1 MEEISESTPE
11 PSVLDWVKSLFKLKP
26 LPIPER
32 AAAGAVV
39 ELGRVVAQPA
49 APASTQVDIRKWA
62 GQLRLPVALLLAFIA
77 QVGLEQHKNVR
88 SNVLLYLLAGGLIG
102 WSLWAGELDR
112 ETEKTKLERSLRTW
126 INLRY
131 LAAGIILS
139 GLTYLAS
146 GDNTFRFSTLVF
158 WVLAILAT
166 GRAFWQGKPPT
177 ARFIS
182 GVREFLAKPRIK
194 VSIGV
199 STLLALAA
207 FGLAAGFRYA
217 RLADVPYE
225 MTSDHAEKILD
236 IIDVLNGQ
244 TSIFFPRN
252 AGREAMQFYT
262 TAAAVRWFGAELDFL
277 TLKRVTATA
286 GLLALPFIYLFGRE
300 IGGRKLGLAA
310 MALTGIAYWP
320 NVIGRVGLR
329 ATFYPLLLAPTLYF
343 LVRGLRARRQNDFV
357 LCGFFLG
364 AAIYSYTS
372 ARLAPLVVV
381 LAVLLYVVHRESK
394 GHRLQALRWLGVA
407 ALMAVVVAAPFL
419 RAAYQLPDQVFFR
432 TVTRVTEME
441 RAIEGSVTGIFFN
454 NVFEAL
460 KMFSWDFGEIWVLS
474 IPFRPALDWVT
485 GGLFHLGVVLLFVR
499 YAKSRSWL
507 DLFLPLSILVLIL
520 PSVLALAFPGENP
533 HPSRAGGAIIPVFA
547 IAATTLVA
555 IERWGS
561 RKLGGKTGQK
571 IGAGFAGA
579 LFLLT
584 AVGNYSLGVTLYGE
598 HMRRGAW
605 NASELGTVAHGFG
618 ESVGSFSQIYVMAY
632 PHWLDSRLVAV
643 DAGRPGQDFGIWP
656 EQVSALEPTTEARLF
671 FLHPMDENGHSLL
684 VGLFPDGI
692 LSTHRSQSEG
702 KDFDVFWVPPA
713 RSGSAGE

>member
-1 MEEISESTPE
+1 MADLTETTPE
-11 PSVLDWVKSLFKLKP
+11 PSVLDWLKSLLRLKP
-26 LPIPER
+26 LAIPER
-32 AAAGAVV
+32 AAAAPFV
-39 ELGRVVAQPA
+39 ELRPVVALPT
-49 APASTQVDIRKWA
+49 ASTATQLDIRKWA
-62 GQLRLPVALLLAFIA
+62 GQLRLPVALLLAFLA
-77 QVGLEQHKNVR
+77 QVGLEQHKNVQA
-88 SNVLLYLLAGGLIG
+88 NVLLYLLAGGLVG

-112 ETEKTKLERSLRTW
+112 EAEKTKAERSWRTW
-126 INLRY
+126 IDLRY
-131 LAAGIILS
+131 LTGGIILS

-166 GRAFWQGKPPT
+166 GRAFWQGKPPP
-177 ARFIS
+177 ARIMAS
-182 GVREFLAKPRIK
+182 VRKLLGKPRLNIA
-194 VSIGV
+194 IGGPA
-199 STLLALAA
+199 LLAGAA
-207 FGLAAGFRYA
+207 FLLAAGFRYA
-217 RLADVPYE
+217 RLAEVPFE

-236 IIDVLNGQ
+236 IIDVLNGE

-252 AGREAMQFYT
+252 AGREAMQFYS
-262 TAAAVRWFGAELDFL
+262 TAAAVRWFGAELNFL
-277 TLKRVTATA
+277 TLKQVTATA

-300 IGGRKLGLAA
+300 IGGRKVGLAS

-364 AAIYSYTS
+364 ASIYSYTA

-381 LAVLLYVVHRESK
+381 LAVLLYLLHRESK
-394 GHRLQALRWLGVA
+394 GHRREALRWLGVA
-407 ALMAVVVAAPFL
+407 ALMTVVVAVPFL

-441 RAIEGSVTGIFFN
+441 RAIEGSVTGIFLN
-454 NVFEAL
+454 NVLEAL

-485 GGLFHLGVVLLFVR
+485 GGLFHLGVVLLIVR
-499 YAKSRSWL
+499 YAKSRNWL
-507 DLFLPLSILVLIL
+507 DLFLPLSILLLIL

-547 IAATTLVA
+547 IAATSLVG
-555 IERWGS
+555 IEQWGI
-561 RKLGGKTGQK
+561 RRLGGKTGQR

-618 ESVGSFSQIYVMAY
+618 ESVGSFSQIYIMAF

-671 FLHPMDENGHSLL
+671 FLHPMDENGHNLL
-684 VGLFPDGI
+684 RELFPTGI

-702 KDFDVFWVPPA
+702 KDFDVYFVPPA
-713 RSGSAGE
+713 SSAGS

>member
-1 MEEISESTPE
+1 MADLTETTPE
-11 PSVLDWVKSLFKLKP
+11 PSVLDWLKSLLRLKP
-26 LPIPER
+26 LAIPER
-32 AAAGAVV
+32 AAAAPFV
-39 ELGRVVAQPA
+39 ELRPVVALPT
-49 APASTQVDIRKWA
+49 ASTATQLDIRKWA
-62 GQLRLPVALLLAFIA
+62 GQLRLPVALLLAFLA
-77 QVGLEQHKNVR
+77 QVGLEQHKNVQA
-88 SNVLLYLLAGGLIG
+88 NVLLYLLAGGLVG

-112 ETEKTKLERSLRTW
+112 EAEKTKAERSWRTW
-126 INLRY
+126 IDLRY
-131 LAAGIILS
+131 LTGGIILS

-166 GRAFWQGKPPT
+166 GRAFWQGKPPP
-177 ARFIS
+177 ARLMAR
-182 GVREFLAKPRIK
+182 VRKLIGKPRLNIA
-194 VSIGV
+194 IGGPA
-199 STLLALAA
+199 LLAGAA
-207 FGLAAGFRYA
+207 FLLAAGFRYA
-217 RLADVPYE
+217 RLAEVPFE

-236 IIDVLNGQ
+236 IIDVLNGE

-252 AGREAMQFYT
+252 AGREAMQFYS
-262 TAAAVRWFGAELDFL
+262 TAAAVRWFGAELNFL
-277 TLKRVTATA
+277 TLKQVTATA

-300 IGGRKLGLAA
+300 IGGRKVGLAS

-364 AAIYSYTS
+364 ASIYSYTA

-381 LAVLLYVVHRESK
+381 LAVLLYLLHRESK
-394 GHRLQALRWLGVA
+394 GHRREALRWLGVA
-407 ALMAVVVAAPFL
+407 ALMTVVVAVPFL

-441 RAIEGSVTGIFFN
+441 RAIEGSVTGIFLN
-454 NVFEAL
+454 NVLEAL

-485 GGLFHLGVVLLFVR
+485 GGLFHLGVVLLIVR
-499 YAKSRSWL
+499 YAKSRNWL
-507 DLFLPLSILVLIL
+507 DLFLPLSILLLIL

-547 IAATTLVA
+547 IAATSLVG
-555 IERWGS
+555 IEQWGI
-561 RKLGGKTGQK
+561 RRLGGKTGQR

-618 ESVGSFSQIYVMAY
+618 ESVGSFSQIYIMAF

-671 FLHPMDENGHSLL
+671 FLHPMDENGHNLL
-684 VGLFPDGI
+684 RELFPTGI

-702 KDFDVFWVPPA
+702 KDFDVYFVPPA
-713 RSGSAGE
+713 SSAGS

>member
-1 MEEISESTPE
+1 MADLTETTPE
-11 PSVLDWVKSLFKLKP
+11 PSVLDWLKSLLKLKP
-26 LPIPER
+26 LAIPER
-32 AAAGAVV
+32 AAAAPFV
-39 ELGRVVAQPA
+39 ELRPVVAQPT
-49 APASTQVDIRKWA
+49 APTSTQLDVRKWA
-62 GQLRLPVALLLAFIA
+62 GQLRLPVALLLAFLA

-88 SNVLLYLLAGGLIG
+88 ANVLLYLLAGGLVG

-112 ETEKTKLERSLRTW
+112 EAEKTKVERSWRTW
-126 INLRY
+126 IDLRY
-131 LAAGIILS
+131 LTGGIILS

-166 GRAFWQGKPPT
+166 GRAFWQGKPPP
-177 ARFIS
+177 ARIMAS
-182 GVREFLAKPRIK
+182 VRKLLGKPRLNIA
-194 VSIGV
+194 IGGPA
-199 STLLALAA
+199 LLAGAA
-207 FGLAAGFRYA
+207 FLLAAGFRYA
-217 RLADVPYE
+217 RLAEVPFE

-236 IIDVLNGQ
+236 IIDVLNGE

-252 AGREAMQFYT
+252 AGREAMQFYS
-262 TAAAVRWFGAELDFL
+262 TAAAVRWFGAELNFL
-277 TLKRVTATA
+277 TLKQVTATA

-300 IGGRKLGLAA
+300 IGGRKVGLAS

-364 AAIYSYTS
+364 ASIYSYTA

-381 LAVLLYVVHRESK
+381 LAVLLYLLHRESK
-394 GHRLQALRWLGVA
+394 GHRREALRWLGVA
-407 ALMAVVVAAPFL
+407 ALMTVVVAVPFL

-441 RAIEGSVTGIFFN
+441 RAIEGSVTGIFLN
-454 NVFEAL
+454 NVLEAL

-485 GGLFHLGVVLLFVR
+485 GGLFHLGVVLLIVR
-499 YAKSRSWL
+499 YAKSRNWL
-507 DLFLPLSILVLIL
+507 DLFLPLSILLLIL

-547 IAATTLVA
+547 IAATSLVG
-555 IERWGS
+555 IEQWGI
-561 RKLGGKTGQK
+561 RRLGGKTGQR

-618 ESVGSFSQIYVMAY
+618 ESVGSFSQIYIMAF

-671 FLHPMDENGHSLL
+671 FLHPMDENGHNLL
-684 VGLFPDGI
+684 RELFPTGI

-702 KDFDVFWVPPA
+702 KDFDVYFVPPA
-713 RSGSAGE
+713 SSAGS

>member
-1 MEEISESTPE
+1 MADLTETTPE
-11 PSVLDWVKSLFKLKP
+11 PSVLDWLKSLLRLKP
-26 LPIPER
+26 LAIPER
-32 AAAGAVV
+32 AAAAPFV
-39 ELGRVVAQPA
+39 ELRPVVALPT
-49 APASTQVDIRKWA
+49 ASTATQLDIRKWA
-62 GQLRLPVALLLAFIA
+62 GQLRLPVALLLAFLA
-77 QVGLEQHKNVR
+77 QVGLEQHKNVQA
-88 SNVLLYLLAGGLIG
+88 NVLLYLLAGGLVG

-112 ETEKTKLERSLRTW
+112 EAEKTKAERSWRTW
-126 INLRY
+126 IDLRY
-131 LAAGIILS
+131 LTGGIILS

-166 GRAFWQGKPPT
+166 GRAFWQGKPPP
-177 ARFIS
+177 ARLMAR
-182 GVREFLAKPRIK
+182 VRKLIGKPRLNIA
-194 VSIGV
+194 IGGPA
-199 STLLALAA
+199 LLAGAA
-207 FGLAAGFRYA
+207 FLLAAGFRYA
-217 RLADVPYE
+217 RLAEVPFE

-236 IIDVLNGQ
+236 IIDVLNGE

-252 AGREAMQFYT
+252 AGREAMQFYS
-262 TAAAVRWFGAELDFL
+262 TAAAVRWFGAELNFL
-277 TLKRVTATA
+277 TLKQVTATA

-300 IGGRKLGLAA
+300 IGGRKVGLAS

-364 AAIYSYTS
+364 ASIYSYTA

-381 LAVLLYVVHRESK
+381 LAVLLYLLHRESK
-394 GHRLQALRWLGVA
+394 GHRREALRWLGVA
-407 ALMAVVVAAPFL
+407 ALMTVVVAVPFL

-441 RAIEGSVTGIFFN
+441 RAIEGSVTGIFLN
-454 NVFEAL
+454 NVLEAL

-485 GGLFHLGVVLLFVR
+485 GGLFHLGVVLLIVR
-499 YAKSRSWL
+499 YAKSRNWL
-507 DLFLPLSILVLIL
+507 DLFLPLSILLLIL

-547 IAATTLVA
+547 IAATSLVG
-555 IERWGS
+555 IEQWGI
-561 RKLGGKTGQK
+561 RRLGGKTGQR

-618 ESVGSFSQIYVMAY
+618 ESVGSFSQIYIMAF

-643 DAGRPGQDFGIWP
+643 AAGRPGQDFGIWP

-671 FLHPMDENGHSLL
+671 FLHPMDENGHNLL
-684 VGLFPDGI
+684 RELFPTGI

-702 KDFDVFWVPPA
+702 KDFDVYFVPPA
-713 RSGSAGE
+713 SSAGS

>member
-1 MEEISESTPE
+1 MEDLSETISE

-32 AAAGAVV
+32 AAAGPVV
-39 ELGRVVAQPA
+39 ELRRVVAQPV
-49 APASTQVDIRKWA
+49 APASTQIDIRKLA
-62 GQLRLPVALLLAFIA
+62 GQLRLPAALLLAFIA

-102 WSLWAGELDR
+102 WSLWRGELDR
-112 ETEKTKLERSLRTW
+112 ETEKTKLERSWRTW
-126 INLRY
+126 IDLRY
-131 LAAGIILS
+131 LTAGIILT

-146 GDNTFRFSTLVF
+146 GDNTFRFSTVVF
-158 WVLAILAT
+158 WVPAILAT
-166 GRAFWQGKPPT
+166 GRAFWQGKPRT
-177 ARFIS
+177 ARFIPAI
-182 GVREFLAKPRIK
+182 REFLGKPRIK
-194 VSIGV
+194 VSIGA

-217 RLADVPYE
+217 RLAEVPSE

-236 IIDVLNGQ
+236 IIDILNGQ

-252 AGREAMQFYT
+252 AGREGMQFYA
-262 TAAAVRWFGAELDFL
+262 TAAAVHWFGAELNFL
-277 TLKRVTATA
+277 TLKAVTATA

-300 IGGRKLGLAA
+300 IGGRKVGLAA

-329 ATFYPLLLAPTLYF
+329 ATFYPMLLAPTLYF

-357 LCGFFLG
+357 LCGLFLG

-372 ARLAPLVVV
+372 ARLAPLVVI
-381 LAVLLYVVHRESK
+381 LGVLLYVVHGDAK
-394 GHRLQALRWLGVA
+394 GHRLQALRWLGVV

-419 RAAYQLPDQVFFR
+419 RAAYQLPDEIFFR

-441 RAIEGSVTGIFFN
+441 RALDGSVSGIFFN
-454 NVFEAL
+454 NVLEAL

-499 YAKSRSWL
+499 YAKSRNWL
-507 DLFLPLSILVLIL
+507 DLFLPLSILVLLL
-520 PSVLALAFPGENP
+520 PSILALAFPGENP

-547 IAATTLVA
+547 IAATSLA
-555 IERWGS
+555 GIQQWGN
-561 RKLGGKTGQK
+561 RKLTGKAGQR
-571 IGAGFAGA
+571 IGIGFAGG
-579 LFLLT
+579 LFVLS
-584 AVGNYSLGVTLYGE
+584 AFSNYSLGVSLYGE
-598 HMRRGAW
+598 HIVRGGW
-605 NASELGTVAHGFG
+605 NASELGSVARGFG
-618 ESVGSFSQIYVMAY
+618 ESVGGFDQIYIMAY

-643 DAGRPGQDFGIWP
+643 EAGRPGQDFGIWP
-656 EQVSALEPTTEARLF
+656 DQVSSLEPTTEARLF
-671 FLHPMDENGHSLL
+671 FLHPMDESGHRLL
-684 VGLFPDGI
+684 GELFPNGI
-692 LSTHRSQSEG
+692 LSTHRSRSEG

-713 RSGSAGE
+713 PSGGAGE

>member
-1 MEEISESTPE
+1 MADLTETTPE
-11 PSVLDWVKSLFKLKP
+11 PSVLDWLKSLLRLKP
-26 LPIPER
+26 LAIPER
-32 AAAGAVV
+32 AAAAPFV
-39 ELGRVVAQPA
+39 ELRPVVALPT
-49 APASTQVDIRKWA
+49 ASTATQLDIRKWA
-62 GQLRLPVALLLAFIA
+62 GQLRLPVALLLAFLA
-77 QVGLEQHKNVR
+77 QVGLEQHKNVQA
-88 SNVLLYLLAGGLIG
+88 NVLLYLLAGGLVG

-112 ETEKTKLERSLRTW
+112 EAEKTKAERSWRTW
-126 INLRY
+126 IDLRY
-131 LAAGIILS
+131 LTGGIILS

-166 GRAFWQGKPPT
+166 GRAFWQGKPPP
-177 ARFIS
+177 ARIMAS
-182 GVREFLAKPRIK
+182 VRKLLGKPRLNIA
-194 VSIGV
+194 IGGPA
-199 STLLALAA
+199 LLAGAA
-207 FGLAAGFRYA
+207 FLLAAGFRYA
-217 RLADVPYE
+217 RLAEVPFE

-236 IIDVLNGQ
+236 IIDVLNGE

-252 AGREAMQFYT
+252 AGREAMQFYS
-262 TAAAVRWFGAELDFL
+262 TAAAVRWFGAELNFL
-277 TLKRVTATA
+277 TLKQVTATA

-300 IGGRKLGLAA
+300 IGGRKVGLAS

-364 AAIYSYTS
+364 ASIYSYTA

-381 LAVLLYVVHRESK
+381 LAVLLYLLHRESK
-394 GHRLQALRWLGVA
+394 GHRREALRWLGVA
-407 ALMAVVVAAPFL
+407 ALMTVVVAVPFL

-454 NVFEAL
+454 NVLEAL

-485 GGLFHLGVVLLFVR
+485 GGLFHLGVVLLIVR
-499 YAKSRSWL
+499 YAKSRNWL
-507 DLFLPLSILVLIL
+507 DLFLPLSILLLIL

-547 IAATTLVA
+547 IAATSLVG
-555 IERWGS
+555 IEQWGI
-561 RKLGGKTGQK
+561 RRLGGKTGQR

-618 ESVGSFSQIYVMAY
+618 ESVGSFSQIYIMAF

-671 FLHPMDENGHSLL
+671 FLHPMDENGHNLL
-684 VGLFPDGI
+684 RELFPTGI

-702 KDFDVFWVPPA
+702 KDFDVYFVPPA
-713 RSGSAGE
+713 SSAGS

>member
-1 MEEISESTPE
+1 
-11 PSVLDWVKSLFKLKP
+11 
-26 LPIPER
+26 
-32 AAAGAVV
+32 
-39 ELGRVVAQPA
+39 
-49 APASTQVDIRKWA
+49 
-62 GQLRLPVALLLAFIA
+62 
-77 QVGLEQHKNVR
+77 
-88 SNVLLYLLAGGLIG
+88 
-102 WSLWAGELDR
+102 
-112 ETEKTKLERSLRTW
+112 
-126 INLRY
+126 
-131 LAAGIILS
+131 
-139 GLTYLAS
+139 
-146 GDNTFRFSTLVF
+146 
-158 WVLAILAT
+158 
-166 GRAFWQGKPPT
+166 
-177 ARFIS
+177 
-182 GVREFLAKPRIK
+182 
-194 VSIGV
+194 
-199 STLLALAA
+199 
-207 FGLAAGFRYA
+207 
-217 RLADVPYE
+217 
-225 MTSDHAEKILD
+225 DHAEKILD
-236 IIDVLNGQ
+236 IIDVLNGE

-252 AGREAMQFYT
+252 AGREAMQFYS
-262 TAAAVRWFGAELDFL
+262 TAAAVRWFGAELNFL
-277 TLKRVTATA
+277 TLKQVTATA

-300 IGGRKLGLAA
+300 IGGRKVGLAA

-357 LCGFFLG
+357 LCGLFLG
-364 AAIYSYTS
+364 ASIYSYTA
-372 ARLAPLVVV
+372 ARLAPLVIV
-381 LAVLLYVVHRESK
+381 LAVLLYLLHRESK
-394 GHRLQALRWLGVA
+394 GHRRAALRWLGVTT
-407 ALMAVVVAAPFL
+407 LMAAVVAMPFL

-454 NVFEAL
+454 NVLEAL

-474 IPFRPALDWVT
+474 LPFRPALDWVT
-485 GGLFHLGVVLLFVR
+485 GGLFHLGVVLLIVR
-499 YAKSRSWL
+499 YLKSRNWL

-547 IAATTLVA
+547 IAATSLVG
-555 IERWGS
+555 IEQWGI
-561 RKLGGKTGQK
+561 RRLGGKTGQR

-656 EQVSALEPTTEARLF
+656 EQVSQLEPTAEARLF
-671 FLHPMDENGHSLL
+671 FLHPMDENGHNLL
-684 VGLFPDGI
+684 RELFPTGF
-692 LSTHRSQSEG
+692 LTSHRSQSEG
-702 KDFDVFWVPPA
+702 KDFDVYWVPPA
-713 RSGSAGE
+713 Q

>member
-1 MEEISESTPE
+1 MADLTETTPE
-11 PSVLDWVKSLFKLKP
+11 PSVLDWLKSLFKLKP
-26 LPIPER
+26 LPIPDR
-32 AAAGAVV
+32 AAAAPFVV
-39 ELGRVVAQPA
+39 PRPVVSQPA
-49 APASTQVDIRKWA
+49 VPAGTQVDFRKWA
-62 GQLRLPVALLLAFIA
+62 GQLRLPLALLLAFLA
-77 QVGLEQHKNVR
+77 QVGLEQHKNVKA
-88 SNVLLYLLAGGLIG
+88 NVSLYLVAGGLVG
-102 WSLWAGELDR
+102 WSLWAGEFDR
-112 ETEKTKLERSLRTW
+112 EAEKTKAERSWRTW
-126 INLRY
+126 IDLRY
-131 LAAGIILS
+131 LTGGIILS

-158 WVLAILAT
+158 WILAILAT
-166 GRAFWQGKPPT
+166 GRAFWQGKPPP
-177 ARFIS
+177 ARQIAW
-182 GVREFLAKPRIK
+182 VRKLLAKPRLTIA
-194 VSIGV
+194 IGGPA
-199 STLLALAA
+199 LLAAAA

-217 RLADVPYE
+217 RLDEVPFE

-236 IIDVLNGQ
+236 IVDVLNGQ

-252 AGREAMQFYT
+252 AGREAMQFYS
-262 TAAAVRWFGAELDFL
+262 TAAAVRWFGADLNFL
-277 TLKRVTATA
+277 TLKQVTATA

-300 IGGRKLGLAA
+300 LGGRKVGLAA
-310 MALTGIAYWP
+310 MALTGIGYWP

-364 AAIYSYTS
+364 ASIYSYTA

-381 LAVLLYVVHRESK
+381 LAVLLYILHRESK
-394 GHRLQALRWLGVA
+394 GHRREALRWLGVA
-407 ALMAVVVAAPFL
+407 ALMAVVVAVPFL

-441 RAIEGSVTGIFFN
+441 RAIEGSVSGIFFN
-454 NVFEAL
+454 NVLEAL

-499 YAKSRSWL
+499 YAKSRNWL

-547 IAATTLVA
+547 IAATSLVG
-555 IERWGS
+555 IEQWGI
-561 RKLGGKTGQK
+561 RRLGGKTGQR

-579 LFLLT
+579 LFLLA
-584 AVGNYSLGVTLYGE
+584 AVGNYSLGVTQYGE
-598 HMRRGAW
+598 HMRRSAW
-605 NASELGTVAHGFG
+605 NASELGTVARGFG
-618 ESVGSFSQIYVMAY
+618 ESVGSFGQIYIMAY

-643 DAGRPGQDFGIWP
+643 EAGRPGQDFGIWP
-656 EQVSALEPTTEARLF
+656 EQVSQLEPTTEARLF

-684 VGLFPDGI
+684 RDLFPTGI
-692 LSTHRSQSEG
+692 IATHHSQSEG
-702 KDFDVFWVPPA
+702 KDFDVYWVPA
-713 RSGSAGE
+713 AAGAGN